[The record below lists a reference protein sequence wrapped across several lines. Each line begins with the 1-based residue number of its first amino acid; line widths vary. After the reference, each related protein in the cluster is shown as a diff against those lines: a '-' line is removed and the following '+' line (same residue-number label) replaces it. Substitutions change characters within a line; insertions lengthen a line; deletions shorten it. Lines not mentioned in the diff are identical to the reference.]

1 MTILHILYS
10 LTIKPL
16 ELFFEVVYVLADRII
31 GNPGISIIALSL
43 AMNFLVL
50 PLYRRA
56 DAMQDEERELEGKL
70 SSGVQH
76 IKKYFKGDERMMML
90 QTYYRQNNYKQSYV
104 LRGSLPLLL
113 EVPFFIAA
121 YRFLSFLAALQ
132 GVSLGPIGNLGAP
145 DGMLQIGGLAINVLP
160 ILMTLINIVSGAIY
174 TKGMPVRTKVQLY
187 GMALIFLVFLYDS
200 PAGLVFY
207 WTLNNV
213 FSLVKNIFYK
223 LKNPSRVLKALSV
236 LIGVLAEI
244 YLLGFYQTPSMFRKM
259 VLVGAGVLLILVP
272 VWNSMQM
279 RRECGS
285 GAMDRYVCKTGPVF
299 FSAALYLS
307 ILTGILIPSAVI
319 EDSPQEF
326 VNELVFYDPVK
337 YLGNSFLYAAGIFLV
352 WCGLFFWMAGT
363 KNRSRM
369 SKIAVFAAFLFTV
382 DYMLFKPASRSG
394 NLNTLMQYENGL
406 ETDLRSIMLEFMAAA
421 VLVILVHGIWKKGR
435 KILGWIVPVLTIVI
449 VIMSGMNV
457 KSIHASLS
465 SFYQMAKEKKG
476 GVGEDASF
484 TLSRTGKNVVVIM
497 LDRALGPYIPY
508 LLNEKPELKE
518 QLSGFTYYPNTLS
531 FGGHTNF
538 GVPALLGGY
547 EYTPVSMNERKEESL
562 KDKHDEA
569 LLSIPVLCLNNG
581 FKEITVCDPPYA
593 GYEWNS
599 NLDLYDDYP
608 EIHACFTEGRFSTSK
623 KQEQNMKIRVRNR
636 NFFCY
641 SVMRCMPL
649 VLQKAL
655 YNEGQFNVAP
665 YISDDDEMVP
675 YHYDSPH
682 HSMGFYGGFDD
693 AFTVLQNMEN
703 LTEITTD
710 NENTYLFMDNNTVHN
725 SRLLQEPEY
734 LPKDEVDNT
743 EYDEE
748 HLDRFDVNGVK
759 MQTTE
764 TNQLQHYQSMMAA
777 FIQLGKWFD
786 YLRENGVYD
795 NTRIIL
801 VSDHAAGLAQ
811 FPDRIMEDGT
821 DTMTYNPLLMV
832 KDFGSKTFT
841 TSEEFMTNADVPYL
855 SIEGLIEDPQNPFTG
870 NRISIEGMKEKE
882 QYVLDSN
889 YLNVDDNH
897 GMQFKPGNWYGV
909 TKDVRVISNWDKESE
924 NSVLP

>member
-121 YRFLSFLAALQ
+121 YRFLSSLAALQ

-145 DGMLQIGGLAINVLP
+145 DGMLQFGGLAINVLP

-223 LKNPSRVLKALSV
+223 LKNPSRVLKALLV

-244 YLLGFYQTPSMFRKM
+244 YLLGFYQTPSMLRKM

-363 KNRSRM
+363 KNRERM
-369 SKIAVFAAFLFTV
+369 AKIAVYAAFLFTV

-406 ETDLRSIMLEFMAAA
+406 EVDFRSVMLEVVIASLLI
-421 VLVILVHGIWKKGR
+421 VLMRVLWGKRW
-435 KILGWIVPVLTIVI
+435 KILCRFVPMMTVVI
-449 VIMSGMNV
+449 VIMSGLNVRSIHSSLTSVYQRV
-457 KSIHASLS
+457 KSGNPTVSDDLTFS
-465 SFYQMAKEKKG
+465 
-476 GVGEDASF
+476 
-484 TLSRTGKNVVVIM
+484 LSRTGKNVVVIM

-508 LLNEKPELKE
+508 MLNEKPELEK
-518 QLSGFTYYPNTLS
+518 QLAGFTYYPNTLS
-531 FGGHTNF
+531 FGEHTNL

-547 EYTPVSMNERKEESL
+547 EYTPVAMNERKDESL

-581 FKEITVCDPPYA
+581 FKEITICDPPYA
-593 GYEWNS
+593 GYEWDA
-599 NLDLYDDYP
+599 NLDIYDNYP
-608 EIHACFTEGRFSTSK
+608 EISARIMAGRFSTSK
-623 KQEQNMKIRVRNR
+623 VQEQDMKIQVRNR

-655 YNEGQFNVAP
+655 YNEGQFNAASGTGDEYTP
-665 YISDDDEMVP
+665 YSS
-675 YHYDSPH
+675 YSPH
-682 HSMGFYGGFDD
+682 RAKGFKDIFDD
-693 AFTVLQNMEN
+693 AFTVLQN
-703 LTEITTD
+703 LKDITVVTD
-710 NENTYLFMDNNTVHN
+710 KCENTYLFMDNDTVHN
-725 SRLLQEPEY
+725 CRLLQEPEY
-734 LPKDEVDNT
+734 LPEDEIDNT
-743 EYDEE
+743 EYDKA
-748 HLDRFDVNGVK
+748 HQDRFEVNGAK

-764 TNQLQHYQSMMAA
+764 TNQLEHYQSMMAA
-777 FIQLGKWFD
+777 FIQLGNWFD

-801 VSDHAAGLAQ
+801 VSDHARRLGQ
-811 FPDRIMEDGT
+811 FSDRVMEDGT
-821 DTMTYNPLLMV
+821 DTMAYNPLLMV
-832 KDFGSKTFT
+832 KDFNSNTFT

-855 SIEGLIEDPQNPFTG
+855 SMEGLVDDLSNPFTG
-870 NRISIEGMKEKE
+870 KQITNKGQKEGK
-882 QYVLDSN
+882 QYVLDSDFF
-889 YLNVDDNH
+889 NVDDNH
-897 GMQFKPGNWYGV
+897 GIQFKPGDWYAV
-909 TKDVRVISNWDKESE
+909 QKDVRVVSNWSKVSE